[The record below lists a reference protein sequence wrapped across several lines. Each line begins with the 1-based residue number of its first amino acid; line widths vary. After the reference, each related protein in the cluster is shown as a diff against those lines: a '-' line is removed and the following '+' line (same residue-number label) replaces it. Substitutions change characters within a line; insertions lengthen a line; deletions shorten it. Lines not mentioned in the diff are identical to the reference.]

1 MNRILK
7 GGFYA
12 TGGLIALIALS
23 LGGVYGV
30 SQSHLNQTYDVQPA
44 PLVLPTDA
52 ETIDH
57 GRHTAV
63 IRGCVDCHGDNL
75 GGKVFVED
83 PAFGRL
89 IASNLTAGR
98 GGIGEAYAVEDYDRA
113 IRHGIGPDGK
123 ALLFM
128 PSHEFNRMSDE
139 DTAALI
145 AYLRSVPP
153 VDSDFP
159 ANRVGPLARAL
170 YLKGD
175 LPLLP
180 AELIDHSDLVREAP
194 ERGPTAAYG
203 GYLATGC
210 IGCHG
215 NGFSGGAIPGAPPDF
230 PPAANITPHADG
242 LASWTEG
249 GFITAMRTGVRPD
262 GTELRDPYM
271 PWPLYAQMTDD
282 EIRALWAYLQT
293 VEARPYGQR

>member
-1 MNRILK
+1 MNRIAK

-12 TGGLIALIALS
+12 AGGLVTLLALTV
-23 LGGVYGV
+23 GGVYGV
-30 SQSHLNQTYDVQPA
+30 SQSHLNRTYDVRTPA
-44 PLVLPTDA
+44 LVLPTDA

-63 IRGCVDCHGDNL
+63 IRGCVDCHGDDL
-75 GGKVFVED
+75 GGKVFLED

-98 GGIGEAYAVEDYDRA
+98 GGIGERYTVEDYDRA
-113 IRHGIGPDGK
+113 IRHGVGPDGK

-128 PSHEFNRMSDE
+128 PSHEFNRMSDD

-145 AYLRSVPP
+145 AYLRSVEP
-153 VDSDFP
+153 VDSDLP
-159 ANRVGPLARAL
+159 TSRVGPLARAL

-180 AELIDHSDLVREAP
+180 AELIDHGDLTRNAP

-215 NGFSGGAIPGAPPDF
+215 DGLSGGAIPGVPPDW
-230 PPAANITPHADG
+230 PAASNITPHADG
-242 LASWTEG
+242 LARWTEA
-249 GFITAMRTGVRPD
+249 GFLTALRTGRTPD
-262 GTELRDPYM
+262 GRQLREPYM

-293 VEARPYGQR
+293 VEPRPSGRR